1 MGVKAI
7 LNLSVVLFMGI
18 LVIIIAS
25 SAYLSHSHYAIDTL
39 HVGAGVV
46 FVIFVFF
53 HIYLRKNRFKKE
65 VANLYYFVK
74 FRQPKKKT
82 NKGKK
87 MFLEPIDFARMYK
100 EHKQKT
106 VFKGKNS
113 GDWDNKSKEM
123 APRMQKS
130 EYVEDFISRMNIS
143 KEDTVLDIGCG
154 PGTLAIPLAKMVKHV
169 IAIDFSSHM
178 LEELKAYAAREGVE
192 NITTYHIG
200 WEDDWSHLPQ
210 VDIAVASRSVEV
222 QDLDDAL
229 SKMSS
234 QASKACYLTYKTGGS
249 FVDMDILDY
258 IGKKIITKPDFWYIP
273 ILLYKDGYLPQI
285 DYIQTKEGSVKYSS
299 DEEFVMSL
307 IWSLGTLDE
316 IQQEKAKEYYTLFI
330 EEEKKYTKP
339 STWAFIS
346 WNCNKNKTLKCRF

>member
-130 EYVEDFISRMNIS
+130 EYVEDFISRMDIS

-154 PGTLAIPLAKMVKHV
+154 PGTLAIPLAKKVKHV
-169 IAIDFSSHM
+169 IAIDFSSQM
-178 LEELKAYAAREGVE
+178 LEELEAYASREGIT
-192 NITTYHIG
+192 NITTHHIG

-234 QASKACYLTYKTGGS
+234 HAKKACYLTYKTGGS

-273 ILLYKDGYLPQI
+273 ILLYKEGYLPKI
-285 DYIQTKEGSVKYSS
+285 DYITTKDGSVKYSNA
-299 DEEFVMSL
+299 DEFVTSL
-307 IWSLGTLDE
+307 IWSLGSLDE
-316 IQQEKAKEYYTLFI
+316 KQQEKAKEYFKLYVENRQDFI
-330 EEEKKYTKP
+330 KP
-339 STWAFIS
+339 TFWAFVAWS
-346 WNCNKNKTLKCRF
+346 CEK